1 MTIGP
6 SRTNRQGQRWTYDA
20 AEAPTAYA
28 LRSRKTMS
36 VVLAA
41 LDATPSA
48 KVVLETAIQIG
59 RLTGTDVTSI
69 HVRRNA
75 LESVD
80 TLKSLAARAMV
91 PFRVLEGSVKPTL
104 LEALGAP
111 DVIVAVIGAR
121 ATSGGRRPIGR
132 TAAHIIE
139 HLDKPV
145 VLVPPEVAA
154 PISIRRILVPLE
166 GAEASSRPVREQLRP
181 LLVAGAELIVLHV
194 FTEATL
200 PTMLDRPFRDLE
212 ILGKEFLMRHHSRAT
227 HIELRLGPVAERVA
241 EVSAEHGADLI
252 VLSWSQDSSA
262 GRAQVVREVLRASTL
277 PVMLLPVTRSAHAPV
292 RAADANGHA

>member
-1 MTIGP
+1 
-6 SRTNRQGQRWTYDA
+6 
-20 AEAPTAYA
+20 
-28 LRSRKTMS
+28 MS
-36 VVLAA
+36 IVLAA
-41 LDATPSA
+41 LDTTPA
-48 KVVLETAIQIG
+48 ARAVLETAIQIG
-59 RLTGTDVTSI
+59 LLTGTDVAAV
-69 HVRRNA
+69 HVRKSP
-75 LESVD
+75 LESVE
-80 TLKSLAARAMV
+80 TLELLVAQAKV
-91 PFRVLEGSVKPTL
+91 PFRVLEGLVKPAL
-104 LEALGAP
+104 LDALNTP
-111 DVIVAVIGAR
+111 EVIAAVIGAR
-121 ATSGGRRPIGR
+121 AASGGQRPVGR

-145 VLVPPEVAA
+145 VLVHPEVGA

-181 LLVAGAELIVLHV
+181 LLVAEVELIVLHV

-212 ILGKEFLMRHHSRAT
+212 ILGKEFLLRHHPHAT

-262 GRAQVVREVLRASTL
+262 GRAQVVREVLGASTL
-277 PVMLLPVTRSAHAPV
+277 PVMLLPVTRTAHPLVHAPNEPV
-292 RAADANGHA
+292 RVSPPANETR